1 MQPMGVS
8 FAPFANRE
16 PGQSDQPGGGS
27 AAPVQDAIR
36 TLNLQVPRV
45 TGTAPINAA
54 LLAGPGAAGL
64 SPGGPGL
71 GGLDVFLRKL
81 FGMLGQGAIPGGMS
95 AETPGF
101 LGQPQPSRA
110 MLAPS
115 VTPGYL
121 PMDRPIAFGKLPDP
135 TVTPGLGTGGGPP
148 QTGAGSVGTTAGGSA
163 PLVPKMPTPGG
174 ASPLPSLPAMPNW
187 NTVPDYLQ
195 RDPAPAWD
203 SPDWA

>member
-27 AAPVQDAIR
+27 ASPVQDAIR

-45 TGTAPINAA
+45 TGSAPINAA
-54 LLAGPGAAGL
+54 LLAGPGSAGL
-64 SPGGPGL
+64 SSAPGL

-81 FGMLGQGAIPGGMS
+81 FGMLGQGAIPGGMPSGGGMS
-95 AETPGF
+95 APTPN
-101 LGQPQPSRA
+101 LI
-110 MLAPS
+110 
-115 VTPGYL
+115 PGYL
-121 PMDRPIAFGKLPDP
+121 PMDRPVAFGKLPDP
-135 TVTPGLGTGGGPP
+135 NVTPGLETGGGAA
-148 QTGAGSVGTTAGGSA
+148 QTGPGSVGTTTGGMA

-174 ASPLPSLPAMPNW
+174 SAPRPSLPAMPDW
-187 NTVPDYLQ
+187 HSVPDFLQ
-195 RDPAPAWD
+195 RDPAPSWD

>member
-45 TGTAPINAA
+45 TGSAPINAA
-54 LLAGPGAAGL
+54 LLAGPGSAGL
-64 SPGGPGL
+64 SSAPGL
-71 GGLDVFLRKL
+71 GGLDVFLRTL
-81 FGMLGQGAIPGGMS
+81 FGMLGRGAIPGGMP
-95 AETPGF
+95 AQTPDF
-101 LGQPQPSRA
+101 LGQLPQPNRA
-110 MLAPS
+110 LLGGGRAPAPS
-115 VTPGYL
+115 VTPGL
-121 PMDRPIAFGKLPDP
+121 E
-135 TVTPGLGTGGGPP
+135 TGGGSA
-148 QTGAGSVGTTAGGSA
+148 QTGPGSVGTTTGGMA

-174 ASPLPSLPAMPNW
+174 SAPRPSLPALPKW
-187 NTVPDYLQ
+187 NTMPDFLQ
-195 RDPAPAWD
+195 RDPAPSWD